1 MDKINTD
8 DFIGLSEDEA
18 FKLCKSSTY
27 LFRVANRDNQSYML
41 TRDYRSNRINFT
53 IVNNF
58 VTKATVG

>member
-1 MDKINTD
+1 MKHLNYAKVQPT
-8 DFIGLSEDEA
+8 
-18 FKLCKSSTY
+18 

-41 TRDYRSNRINFT
+41 TRDYRSNHINLT